1 VRELMPVTAVD
12 DGQIA
17 RGSATAELQAALR
30 RAAGATLA
38 A

>member
-1 VRELMPVTAVD
+1 VREVMPVTAL
-12 DGQIA
+12 DGGPIA
-17 RGSATAELQAALR
+17 RGTAADELQAALR